1 MIYLKENS
9 RLYLEDGTNHFMN
22 ITNVTISSYSD
33 VSDISNRATIVPT
46 FISQQITGKT
56 VLHLL
61 NNFDLRLEEAI
72 TEGNYT
78 DSEISLLNTAQV
90 TFQILRSN
98 VYFDNI
104 NIERESVDLHKS
116 TLLINLIYLQDK
128 IISMTNININ
138 ITGTLMNS
146 GDPFNGFFEN
156 LTIDAYGMSS
166 GFFIF
171 LDCNYPEASLQNEV
185 IFNYIKV
192 IMSSDRTI
200 SINPNIIVYQ
210 GPGNASLSNS
220 DYSDF
225 YSTLSDTKATNI
237 FLKDAACQPDDDLV
251 QTFTYD
257 NTTLSLID
265 NESVGVR
272 TNVNVFLLTT
282 NLYRTFEGYV
292 RNDHYINYENSAF
305 TILHL
310 VGEANSKLLVT
321 N

>member
-33 VSDISNRATIVPT
+33 VSDISDRATIVPT

-104 NIERESVDLHKS
+104 NIERESIDLDKT
-116 TLLINLIYLQDK
+116 TLLVNLIYLQDK
-128 IISMTNININ
+128 IISMTNIDIN
-138 ITGTLMNS
+138 ITGSLMNS
-146 GDPFNGFFEN
+146 GDPFNGHFEN
-156 LTIDAYGMSS
+156 LTIDAYGMSY
-166 GFFIF
+166 GFFIL

-185 IFNYIKV
+185 IFNYMKV

-200 SINPNIIVYQ
+200 TINPNIIVYQ
-210 GPGNASLSNS
+210 EPGNASLSNS
-220 DYSDF
+220 DYSNY

-237 FLKDAACQPDDDLV
+237 FMKDAACQPDDDLV

-265 NESVGVR
+265 NESIGVR
-272 TNVNVFLLTT
+272 LSVDSFLLTT

-292 RNDHYINYENSAF
+292 KNGHYVNFENPAF
-305 TILHL
+305 AILYL
-310 VGEANSKLLVT
+310 IGEANSKLVMT